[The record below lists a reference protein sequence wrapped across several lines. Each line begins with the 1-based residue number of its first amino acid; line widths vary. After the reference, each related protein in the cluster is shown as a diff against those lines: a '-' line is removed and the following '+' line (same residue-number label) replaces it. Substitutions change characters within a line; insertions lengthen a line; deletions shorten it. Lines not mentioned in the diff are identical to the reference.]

1 MIKKILTLMV
11 ALVLSAVVSFAQMI
25 APQAPLTLDS
35 TVVYGKLDNG
45 LTYYIK
51 HNEKPAQRADFYIV
65 TDAGA
70 IQETPA
76 QDGLA
81 HFFEH
86 MCFNGTKNFPG
97 KGIISY
103 MESIGAKFGEN
114 VNAAT
119 SVEMTSYMLNNIPVI
134 REGIIDSSLLIL
146 HDWSAFVTND
156 PQEIDNERG
165 VILEEKRTR
174 NNAQWRARTAACNAL
189 FKGTKYANCSIIGSE
204 ENLKTF
210 KPEELVAFYRTWYR
224 PDMQAIIVVGDIDV
238 KSVEN
243 KIKNLFGQLPKA
255 ENPKAKDV
263 IMVPDNQEPI
273 VSIFTDKENASTSV
287 EVYFKS
293 LPLPKE
299 YKGLGISV
307 MMGLYRGMISM
318 MFGERFRDIS
328 SKPDAPFFGAG
339 AGFGKLC
346 STLDSFYGNVQSKD
360 GESLSALKA
369 LFVEL
374 ERARRFGFTQGEF
387 DRAKT
392 NILRSYE
399 RVAANAASRQNGQM
413 VQDYI
418 GHFIEGT
425 PYTTPEFDYQLV
437 KGYFDGGVIQLEM
450 LNQMMAQVM
459 TDHNMVVIFNAP
471 EKEGLV
477 TPTGSELLGAIAAAK
492 AEDIKP
498 LEGDEVSNELMDA
511 SALKG
516 CPVVSS
522 EEGKFETTKLVLA
535 NGIEIYIK
543 PTEFKKDEISFKTV
557 ALGGKSIIDDSLMP
571 SFEGNIA
578 GIIQQYA
585 GLADYPVTKLRK
597 MLTGKAAGA
606 SPYIGGLEHGVSGS
620 CSPRD
625 FETMLQLVYLYYT
638 QPRFEESEIAVGM
651 NQLKAMLPNVINQPG
666 FVFQNEMTKTLYGES
681 PRIPMISEQ
690 LLEKASVADY
700 AKAYSQLFSDAAKT
714 KVYMVGNVNI
724 EEVKPLLEKYIGSLP
739 VKTENG
745 TMWVNHNV
753 NIKEGKIENIFATPM
768 EAPKSTV
775 VLVYSG
781 DMKYSRENSI
791 IVSALKYVLDMTY
804 TKTIREDEGGTYGVG
819 VSASVSERPSQ
830 KFSMSINFDTDP
842 AKADKLISIAE
853 AGLADIVKN
862 GVSEDYITKTRE
874 SFIKSFPEKQI
885 SNGYW
890 MNVIYCYY
898 GLDRDIN
905 SGYVE
910 TVEKCVTSKNIQK
923 MLKKMLKQGNMAKI
937 IMNPQEK

>member
-1 MIKKILTLMV
+1 MIKKSLVLMV
-11 ALVLSAVVSFAQMI
+11 ALALSVVVSFAQMV
-25 APQAPLTLDS
+25 APQALLTLDS

-45 LTYYIK
+45 FTYYIK

-65 TDAGA
+65 TNAGA

-86 MCFNGTKNFPG
+86 MCFNGTKNFPD

-134 REGIIDSSLLIL
+134 REGIIDTSLLIL

-156 PQEIDNERG
+156 PQEIENERG

-174 NNAQWRARTAACNAL
+174 NTAQWRARTAACEAL
-189 FKGTKYANCSIIGSE
+189 FKDTKYATCSIIGSE

-210 KPEELVAFYRTWYR
+210 KPEELVNFYKTWYR
-224 PDMQAIIVVGDIDV
+224 PDMQAIIVVGDVDV

-243 KIKNLFGQLPKA
+243 KIKALFGQLPKA

-263 IMVPDNQEPI
+263 ILIPDNKEPI
-273 VSIFTDKENASTSV
+273 VSIFTDKENTSTSV

-299 YKGLGISV
+299 YRGLGMAVI
-307 MMGLYRGMISM
+307 MNLYKNMISR
-318 MFGERFRDIS
+318 MFSERFSDIS

-346 STLDSFYGNVQSKD
+346 STLEAFYGNVQSKD
-360 GESLSALKA
+360 GEAVKALKA
-369 LFVEL
+369 MFVEL
-374 ERARRFGFTQGEF
+374 ERARRFGFTQSEF

-392 NILRSYE
+392 NLLRGYE
-399 RVAANAASRQNGQM
+399 RAAANAASMQNGQF
-413 VQDYI
+413 VQSYI
-418 GHFIEGT
+418 SHFLEGH
-425 PYTTPEFDYQLV
+425 PYTTPDYNYQMI
-437 KGYFDGGVIQLEM
+437 KGYLEGGAIQLPM
-450 LNQMMAQVM
+450 LNQMMSQLL
-459 TDHNMVVIFNAP
+459 TEHNMVVIFNAP

-477 TPTGSELLGAIAAAK
+477 TPTEADLLGAIAAAK

-498 LEGDEVSNELMDA
+498 LEGDEVGSELMDA
-511 SALKG
+511 SALEG
-516 CPVVSS
+516 CKVLSS
-522 EEGKFETTKLVLA
+522 EDVEFGTTKLVLE

-543 PTEFKKDEISFKTV
+543 PTDFKKDEVVFKSV
-557 ALGGKSIIDDSLMP
+557 ALGGKSILDDSLMP
-571 SFEGNIA
+571 SLEGNIA
-578 GIIQQYA
+578 QTIQQYA
-585 GLADYPVTKLRK
+585 GLADYSVTQLRK

-620 CSPRD
+620 CSPKD
-625 FETMLQLVYLYYT
+625 FETMLQLAYLYYT
-638 QPRFEESEIAVGM
+638 RPRFDEKEISVGL
-651 NQLKAMLPNVINQPG
+651 NQLKAMLPNVINQPS

-681 PRIPMISEQ
+681 PRIPMISEE
-690 LLEKASVADY
+690 LLEKASIADY
-700 AKAYSQLFSDAAKT
+700 AKAYNQLFSDAAKT
-714 KVYMVGNVNI
+714 KVYIVGNVDI
-724 EEVKPLLEKYIGSLP
+724 EQIKPLLEKYIGSLP

-745 TMWVNHNV
+745 AMWVDHNV
-753 NIKEGKIENIFATPM
+753 EIVKGKVENLFTTPM

-791 IVSALKYVLDMTY
+791 IMSALKYVLDMTY

-819 VSASVSERPSQ
+819 VSASISERPKE
-830 KFSMSINFDTDP
+830 KFSMTINFDTDP
-842 AKADKLISIAE
+842 AKAEKLISIAQ
-853 AGLADIVKN
+853 AGLEDIVKN
-862 GVSEDYITKTRE
+862 GVSSEYVDKTRE
-874 SFIKSFPEKQI
+874 SFIKSFPEKLI

-905 SGYVE
+905 TGYTE

-923 MLKKMLKQGNMAKI
+923 MLKKMLKQGNMVKI
-937 IMNPQEK
+937 IMSPQE

>member
-1 MIKKILTLMV
+1 MIKKSFTFML
-11 ALVLSAVVSFAQMI
+11 AFVLLSVMAFAQMVS
-25 APQAPLTLDS
+25 PQAQLELDS
-35 TVVYGKLDNG
+35 SVVYGKLDNG

-65 TDAGA
+65 TNVGA

-156 PQEIDNERG
+156 PQEIENERG

-174 NNAQWRARTAACNAL
+174 NTAQWRARTAACEAL
-189 FKGTKYANCSIIGSE
+189 FNGTKYATCSIIGSE

-210 KPEELVAFYRTWYR
+210 KPEELVNFYKTWYR
-224 PDMQAIIVVGDIDV
+224 PDMQAIIVVGDVDV

-263 IMVPDNQEPI
+263 ILIPDNKEPI
-273 VSIFTDKENASTSV
+273 VSIFTDKEHTSTSA

-293 LPLPKE
+293 QPLPKE
-299 YKGLGISV
+299 YRGLGMAVI
-307 MMGLYRGMISM
+307 MNLYKNMISR
-318 MFGERFRDIS
+318 MFSERFSDIS

-346 STLDSFYGNVQSKD
+346 STLEAFYGNVQSKD
-360 GESLSALKA
+360 GEAVKALKA
-369 LFVEL
+369 MFVEL
-374 ERARRFGFTQGEF
+374 ERARRFGFTQSEF

-392 NILRSYE
+392 NLLRGYE
-399 RVAANAASRQNGQM
+399 RAAANAASMQNGQF
-413 VQDYI
+413 VQSYI
-418 GHFIEGT
+418 SHFLEGH
-425 PYTTPEFDYQLV
+425 PYTTPDYNYQMI
-437 KGYFDGGVIQLEM
+437 KGYLEGGAIQLPM
-450 LNQMMAQVM
+450 LNQMMSQLL
-459 TDHNMVVIFNAP
+459 TEHNMVVIFNAP
-471 EKEGLV
+471 EKEGLA
-477 TPTGSELLGAIAAAK
+477 TPAKEDLLDAIAAAK

-498 LEGDEVSNELMDA
+498 LEGDDVTVQLMDA
-511 SALKG
+511 STLTGSEVKLE
-516 CPVVSS
+516 
-522 EEGKFETTKLVLA
+522 EEGKFGTTKLVLG
-535 NGIEIYIK
+535 NGIEIYVK
-543 PTEFKKDEISFKTV
+543 PTDFKKDEVSLKTV

-571 SFEGNIA
+571 SLEGNIA
-578 GIIQQYA
+578 SIIQSYS
-585 GLADYPVTKLRK
+585 GLGEFSATKLRK

-606 SPYIGGLEHGVSGS
+606 SAYIGGLEHGVNGT

-625 FETMLQLVYLYYT
+625 FETMLQLVYMCYT
-638 QPRFEESEIAVGM
+638 QPRFDESEISVGM
-651 NQLKAMLPNVINQPG
+651 NQLKAMLPNVINQPS
-666 FVFQNEMTKTLYGES
+666 FIFQNEVTKTLYGES
-681 PRIPMISEQ
+681 PRIPNISAE

-700 AKAYSQLFSDAAKT
+700 AKIYNQLFSDAAKT
-714 KVYMVGNVNI
+714 KVYIVGNVNI
-724 EEVKPLLEKYIGSLP
+724 DEIKPLLEKYIGSLP

-745 TMWVNHNV
+745 AMWKDHNISIV
-753 NIKEGKIENIFATPM
+753 EGNVENVFEVAM
-768 EAPKSTV
+768 EAPKATV
-775 VLVYSG
+775 ALVYSG
-781 DMKYSRENSI
+781 DMKYSIENSI
-791 IVSALKYVLDMTY
+791 VMSALKYVLDMTY

-819 VSASVSERPSQ
+819 VSASLSDRPRDE
-830 KFSMSINFDTDP
+830 FSLMINFDTDP
-842 AKADKLISIAE
+842 AKAEKLISIAKD
-853 AGLADIVKN
+853 GLADIVKN
-862 GVSEDYITKTRE
+862 GVAQEYVSKAKE
-874 SFIKSFPEKQI
+874 SFLKSFPERQI

-890 MNVIYCYY
+890 MSVIYNYY
-898 GLDRDIN
+898 GLDKDIN
-905 SGYVE
+905 SEYVE

-923 MLKKMLKQGNMAKI
+923 LLKKMIKQGNMVKI
-937 IMNPQEK
+937 VMNPKQ